1 MMADM
6 GIGQLER
13 QVIEAALVTTRST
26 STSFE
31 RSEASSQLEQ
41 WTSSVGSSPN
51 TTSPIDANCWEAYI
65 NIIRASF
72 AGVSNAS
79 EYSSASSHGS
89 VTPVASRQSSGCF
102 SSLASASNNI
112 VEQIAY
118 ATSPSK
124 PPLQQRQQDEP
135 ISLHLQQQVQCEAN
149 GAKLLLLTL
158 FCTKIRKEYI
168 RLLREQPALAQ
179 LVNEEL
185 ISACWGY
192 FNEEKMR
199 QLGQDDGA
207 LMNALCGAIASVAVR
222 SSSNQPVLN
231 EGVMQLIS
239 VCQSSIA
246 SSLGVAI
253 ANPATIN
260 FPASV
265 AMKLLSDI
273 PEEVQSRADL
283 TTAETDAFLEMPFNG
298 TDGASAALETLQL
311 ALSGFITSGGGEQQD
326 AVLCL
331 TLSTLAK
338 WAEACKTISL
348 SRLQDAQ
355 NGLSILSQLV
365 ALLSNQSHQ
374 KQWST
379 AKYAE
384 DAIIQSARALNFII
398 GNTSDFGTQSRRAAV
413 ATLLEA
419 IQTPTEFIVT
429 SLKMAESQQWEDATV
444 ALSNLAST
452 LAREEIDDIAH
463 CQLPGCLDL
472 IELLLELQSHPIHNV
487 AVPVLE
493 VWLALQDVPTG
504 DRHPSMAEPLFMRLV
519 EVILNRV
526 TYPLTFV
533 SWDEELEVESSDF
546 EEMRRLCTDVLIGT
560 YFLLRSAY
568 LETLANVVVS
578 TDSGEWE
585 VVESAL
591 WCLSAV
597 SREACARVK
606 SSRNAGRSGRE
617 SPASIDG
624 GATATG
630 LTQVIGSLCAGGSAS
645 AARQHPL
652 VLAGITTFL
661 GSYSVVWSLS
671 CPPQSILEILAYLA
685 SAISVSSATEAA
697 GRSIRLLL
705 ISSASKLA
713 KTAASPGADPSSY
726 NQIASVLTQLM
737 NSALDTGNANVM
749 ASVAEGCCRLSI
761 QLKDSSQTQS
771 ILSAVAAPSIRRS
784 RSALDAI
791 IASSSV
797 EGSGL
802 ALSQTENASQALAS
816 CLGVLRELVRFCDA
830 SSGEHDAQNH
840 VLSDVLTSAWPV
852 LNDIASHPYCRSNE
866 IVLAGLLEVHSQLLG
881 VVPALIGPY
890 FNDLISFVVRSYE
903 ETVCPS
909 SLEYISA
916 AVESFGSEN
925 SAIANVAGL
934 DDNATEAMF
943 SQLLAHISQC
953 TFRFVTQTT
962 QPKECTQV
970 IAALFKMT
978 QRYLLFLPAA
988 LVQCSEFA
996 SLFALGVA
1004 CLAECKGEVESTRST
1019 LIFLSQLIGW
1029 KHLRLPQ
1036 SKHQQL
1042 EQSAGIVDNLLLQHG
1057 QKITKAC
1064 IRGLSGFAPQILWPS
1079 FSECLFSIMLHVS
1092 SGSANDVGSVL
1103 NNWLYAAMT
1112 DSSVVGSTQNITQE
1126 VGTSIVKILGDLAR
1140 EGVKSKPRAKMLLTD
1155 FGKICNNE
1163 TSVDILLSYSLS

>member
-1 MMADM
+1 
-6 GIGQLER
+6 
-13 QVIEAALVTTRST
+13 
-26 STSFE
+26 
-31 RSEASSQLEQ
+31 
-41 WTSSVGSSPN
+41 
-51 TTSPIDANCWEAYI
+51 
-65 NIIRASF
+65 
-72 AGVSNAS
+72 
-79 EYSSASSHGS
+79 
-89 VTPVASRQSSGCF
+89 
-102 SSLASASNNI
+102 
-112 VEQIAY
+112 
-118 ATSPSK
+118 
-124 PPLQQRQQDEP
+124 
-135 ISLHLQQQVQCEAN
+135 
-149 GAKLLLLTL
+149 
-158 FCTKIRKEYI
+158 
-168 RLLREQPALAQ
+168 
-179 LVNEEL
+179 
-185 ISACWGY
+185 
-192 FNEEKMR
+192 
-199 QLGQDDGA
+199 
-207 LMNALCGAIASVAVR
+207 
-222 SSSNQPVLN
+222 
-231 EGVMQLIS
+231 
-239 VCQSSIA
+239 
-246 SSLGVAI
+246 
-253 ANPATIN
+253 
-260 FPASV
+260 
-265 AMKLLSDI
+265 
-273 PEEVQSRADL
+273 
-283 TTAETDAFLEMPFNG
+283 
-298 TDGASAALETLQL
+298 
-311 ALSGFITSGGGEQQD
+311 
-326 AVLCL
+326 
-331 TLSTLAK
+331 
-338 WAEACKTISL
+338 
-348 SRLQDAQ
+348 
-355 NGLSILSQLV
+355 
-365 ALLSNQSHQ
+365 
-374 KQWST
+374 
-379 AKYAE
+379 
-384 DAIIQSARALNFII
+384 
-398 GNTSDFGTQSRRAAV
+398 
-413 ATLLEA
+413 
-419 IQTPTEFIVT
+419 
-429 SLKMAESQQWEDATV
+429 MAESQQWEDATV

-504 DRHPSMAEPLFMRLV
+504 DRHPSMAEPLYMRLV

-606 SSRNAGRSGRE
+606 SSQNAGRSGRE

-630 LTQVIGSLCAGGSAS
+630 LTQVVGSLCAGGSAS

-749 ASVAEGCCRLSI
+749 ASVAEGCCRLSM

-852 LNDIASHPYCRSNE
+852 LTDIASHPYCRSNE

-1004 CLAECKGEVESTRST
+1004 CLTECKGEVESTRST

-1140 EGVKSKPRAKMLLTD
+1140 EGVKSKPRAKMLLAD